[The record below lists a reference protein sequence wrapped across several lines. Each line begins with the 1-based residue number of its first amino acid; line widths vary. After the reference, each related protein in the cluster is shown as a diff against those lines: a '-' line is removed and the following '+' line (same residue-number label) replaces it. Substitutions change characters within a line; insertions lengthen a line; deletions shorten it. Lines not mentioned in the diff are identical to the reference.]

1 MVIEP
6 PYLIF
11 LGDVPD
17 ALAAK
22 TGLGIVDWRPEWC
35 IGQLRLEGCK
45 ADAGIPD
52 LSDRRGQGKRRADHG
67 CRFGQCR
74 RCAA

>member
-35 IGQLRLEGCK
+35 IGQLAARRL
-45 ADAGIPD
+45 
-52 LSDRRGQGKRRADHG
+52 QG
-67 CRFGQCR
+67 
-74 RCAA
+74 RCGHSRPE

>member
-1 MVIEP
+1 MVIDP

-35 IGQLRLEGCK
+35 IGQLRL
-45 ADAGIPD
+45 
-52 LSDRRGQGKRRADHG
+52 
-67 CRFGQCR
+67 
-74 RCAA
+74 

>member
-1 MVIEP
+1 MIIEH

-35 IGQLRLEGCK
+35 LGQFRSGGK
-45 ADAGIPD
+45 TAG
-52 LSDRRGQGKRRADHG
+52 GNV
-67 CRFGQCR
+67 
-74 RCAA
+74 